1 MDESKREL
9 KSYSEAFKQMV
20 MGEILAGLSVLQ
32 VSTKYEIGGA
42 MTVYKWCKKYQ
53 VNPTKRVTVDVPLC
67 HKKGDTMAEI
77 KTNKASS
84 ETDANKIKLLEYEL
98 ALYKKMV
105 EIAKRDYNL
114 DLIKKSG
121 TKQSKK

>member
-1 MDESKREL
+1 
-9 KSYSEAFKQMV
+9 
-20 MGEILAGLSVLQ
+20 
-32 VSTKYEIGGA
+32 
-42 MTVYKWCKKYQ
+42 
-53 VNPTKRVTVDVPLC
+53 
-67 HKKGDTMAEI
+67 MAEI